1 MKTKKLILAVSM
13 LCLGTFVFGQNDESV
28 YNESVIVVG
37 TFNPE
42 IEESQKKN
50 IAPRISDTAADMQ
63 HDFSYAI
70 SPKRLMALF
79 KPTRIKAA
87 RIIGEPTSRLY
98 NSYLK
103 MGMGNYWSPE
113 FDFFYNSTRSQKF
126 NYGARL
132 SHHSSWGSI
141 GKKPDW
147 SQGVPA
153 DSLLALYYGKNHYSW
168 TDVNLFGKYII
179 DDIIEINSDFSYNND
194 YNLLYGFN
202 DSTLRQVVANSHAD
216 ADGSVN
222 YRDSLEKSD
231 YRNFFNFYNWNIG
244 VRNLQTDVN
253 KLGYDAN
260 FSIYGLKGAYGNGEM
275 SLNFD
280 AGTHYGISLGSQN
293 KAIAFL
299 RFGWNG
305 YRHAFRPDTVA
316 PVMPLYFIPS
326 ANSFD
331 TVMGFRNMTKVLPG
345 LEFLFKSFHVH
356 AGAKLVFNNYN
367 NPDSV
372 KFAVYPDI
380 VVSKSFMKEAVNL
393 SFGFV
398 GDADARSL
406 NEIRLLNPYIS
417 PCVEYKSTSHYDL
430 FAKLRFDFSKK
441 IKMNLFAEYNM
452 IKDDLFFRTSESF
465 ALGNVMETFYADVNQ
480 TKLGLSF
487 LFVNDELVNIGLGG
501 NYYLYNSKQDA
512 VFEMNSNSIDNM
524 PLLYRPDFDAHLDMS
539 FNFKDKVLV
548 KLQGAVLGHM
558 IGGMDVRHEG
568 DAVVISALDTMPL
581 RYGINMEIE
590 YRHNKALSFYLK
602 ADNLAFQRYMYWL
615 NYPSQRGVFMAGLT
629 YTILTKGKK

>member
-1 MKTKKLILAVSM
+1 MKAKKMILAVSM
-13 LCLGTFVFGQNDESV
+13 LTLGTFVFGQNDDNV

-42 IEESQKKN
+42 IEESHKKN
-50 IAPRISDTAADMQ
+50 IAPQISDTAIGMQ
-63 HDFSYAI
+63 HDFGYAI
-70 SPKRLMALF
+70 SPKRMMSLF

-113 FDFFYNSTRSQKF
+113 FDFFYNSTRNQHF
-126 NYGARL
+126 NYGGRL

-141 GKKPDW
+141 GKKTDW
-147 SQGVPA
+147 SQGVPP

-168 TDVNLFGKYII
+168 TDVNVFGKYII
-179 DDIIEINSDFSYNND
+179 GDIIEINSDFSYNND

-202 DSTLRQVVANSHAD
+202 DSTLRYVLGDD
-216 ADGSVN
+216 ALNSVN
-222 YRDSLEKSD
+222 YRDSLDKSD
-231 YRNFFNFYNWNIG
+231 YRNMFNFYNWNIG
-244 VRNLQTDVN
+244 FRNLQTDVN

-260 FSIYGLKGAYGNGEM
+260 FSIYGLKGVYGNGELAM
-275 SLNFD
+275 HFD
-280 AGTHYGISLGSQN
+280 AGTHYGISLGSNN

-299 RFGWNG
+299 KFDWDG
-305 YRHAFRPDTVA
+305 YRHAFRPDSVA
-316 PVMPLYFIPS
+316 PVMPLYYIPS
-326 ANSFD
+326 VDSFD
-331 TVMGFRNMTKVLPG
+331 TLMDYRNITRVLPS
-345 LEFLFKSFHVH
+345 LEFLLKSFHVH

-372 KFAVYPDI
+372 KFAIYPD
-380 VVSKSFMKEAVNL
+380 VVISKSFMKEAVNL
-393 SFGFV
+393 SLGFT
-398 GDADARSL
+398 GNADARTL

-417 PCVEYKSTSHYDL
+417 PLIEYKSTSHYDI

-441 IKMNLFAEYNM
+441 IKMNLSAEYNM
-452 IKDDLFFRTSESF
+452 IKDDLFFMTSDSF
-465 ALGNVMETFYADVNQ
+465 ALGNVMETYYTDVNQ
-480 TKLGLSF
+480 TKFGLSF
-487 LFVNDELVNIGLGG
+487 LFVNDELANIGLGG
-501 NYYLYNSKQDA
+501 NYYLYDSKHDA
-512 VFEMNSNSIDNM
+512 VFEMNSNQIMKM

-539 FNFKDKVLV
+539 FNIKDKVLV
-548 KLQGAVLGHM
+548 KLQGVILGQM
-558 IGGMDVRHEG
+558 MGGMDARNEG
-568 DAVVISALDTMPL
+568 DAVVISSIDTLPL

-629 YTILTKGKK
+629 YTILNKKK